1 MTLIAYP
8 RVKELRL
15 LSTMAGQSQYES
27 LSFAHISDRETAV
40 LLRSAISPS
49 SKPGLAQLATGAL
62 GDAAKQLEA
71 SQLCSSRAPG
81 SVMAMYPDALCV
93 AIESDGGDAIDA
105 APWVHLTHEDKRSG
119 VHRIW
124 IAPVI
129 ARSTNLVR
137 ELVLGTIAIWEEQTP
152 SYTSTV
158 ATCVVFKRSGDGQ
171 SGELFSSLG
180 FHTVEPAPIMRKG
193 LGDKPLPS
201 VPPLPSA
208 LFAFP
213 DGMVR

>member
-1 MTLIAYP
+1 
-8 RVKELRL
+8 
-15 LSTMAGQSQYES
+15 
-27 LSFAHISDRETAV
+27 
-40 LLRSAISPS
+40 
-49 SKPGLAQLATGAL
+49 
-62 GDAAKQLEA
+62 
-71 SQLCSSRAPG
+71 
-81 SVMAMYPDALCV
+81 MAMYPDALCV

-158 ATCVVFKRSGDGQ
+158 ATCVQAFWRRSIRG
-171 SGELFSSLG
+171 
-180 FHTVEPAPIMRKG
+180 
-193 LGDKPLPS
+193 
-201 VPPLPSA
+201 
-208 LFAFP
+208 AFLVIGIP
-213 DGMVR
+213 YR